1 MRKSVSK
8 LVLAC
13 LLGAGMLSGVLLLL
27 PVDLGLPV
35 GYYSDFNNAKRALK
49 KSECVE
55 LIEEGVVNEG
65 SALNYFSLKVYTK
78 TGWKVELSF
87 FKQMNA
93 GQVCENPKGILVYHP
108 VKQWQAYSLDDLSSL
123 TKGKS
128 LNLKS
133 ASDIF
138 CHLDD
143 LAPIFYANFENEE
156 VRSTSGINGEFVNYL
171 VFQPWPWKS
180 ATSAP
185 PAVREVNTTET
196 KERTEP
202 GLNGLPLRKAAF
214 DIVTLDSSGPVKT
227 NGSGQAQYYTESLGD
242 NLTLEM
248 VKVPAGSFLM
258 GTSDSDAKR
267 VTAEYKRYRG
277 GDFKDLW
284 HEIPQHRVTVSA
296 FYMGKFEV
304 TQEQWRAIARLPRIN
319 IDLPDDPSR
328 FKGDDLPVETISWDE
343 AVEFCERLSRA
354 TGRQY
359 RLPSEAEWEYACR
372 AGTSSQY
379 YFGDAITPELA
390 NYDATY
396 PYLTSSAGVNRETT
410 TRVGS
415 LGVPNAFGLYD
426 MLGNVEEMCMDSWHD
441 TYKGAP
447 SDGRIWNAGG
457 DNNIHVARGGT
468 FELGAYFIRAARRNK
483 CYGTTRG
490 FYSRGLRVVAV
501 VQMQ

>member
-1 MRKSVSK
+1 MSK
-8 LVLAC
+8 LVERLALAC
-13 LLGAGMLSGVLLLL
+13 ILGASMLGGVLWLL
-27 PVDLGLPV
+27 PVDLGLSF
-35 GYYSDFNNAKRALK
+35 GYYSDFNIAKRALQ

-65 SALNYFSLKVYTK
+65 TGLNYFSLKVHTK

-93 GQVCENPKGILVYHP
+93 SQVYENPKGILVYHP
-108 VKQWQAYSLDDLSSL
+108 VKQWQAYSLDELSSL
-123 TKGKS
+123 TGGKI

-133 ASDIF
+133 VRDII

-143 LAPIFYANFENEE
+143 LAPIFHANFENEE
-156 VRSTSGINGEFVNYL
+156 IRSTSRINGEFLNYL

-180 ATSAP
+180 STSAP
-185 PAVREVNTTET
+185 PAVRETKTTET

-202 GLNGLPLRKAAF
+202 GLSGLPLRKVEF
-214 DIVTLDSSGPVKT
+214 DIVTLDSSGRLKT
-227 NGSGQAQYYTESLGD
+227 NGSGQAQYYTEPLGD
-242 NLTLEM
+242 NVTLEM
-248 VKVPAGSFLM
+248 IKVPAGSFMM
-258 GTSDSDAKR
+258 GTSDPDAKR
-267 VTAEYKRYRG
+267 ITAEYKRYRG
-277 GDFKDLW
+277 SDFKDLW
-284 HEIPQHRVTVSA
+284 QEIPQHQVTVPA

-304 TQEQWRAIARLPRIN
+304 TQGQWRALARLPRIN
-319 IDLPDDPSR
+319 IDLPSDPSR
-328 FKGDDLPVETISWDE
+328 FKGDGLPVETISWDE
-343 AVEFCERLSRA
+343 AVEFCERLSRV

-379 YFGDAITPELA
+379 YFGNAVTPDLA

-396 PYLTSSAGVNRETT
+396 PYLTQSAGVNRETT
-410 TRVGS
+410 TMVGS
-415 LGVPNAFGLYD
+415 VGVPNAFGLYD

-447 SDGRIWNAGG
+447 SDGRIWSAGG

-468 FELGAYFIRAARRNK
+468 FELGACFIRTARRSK
-483 CYGTTRG
+483 CYGTTHG

-501 VQMQ
+501 VGMQ